1 MQIPKQSLFP
11 GNLATV
17 AHGAARHPAES
28 RPKADDTGVDAA
40 TLQTVLSKSYA
51 TLEKRLQA
59 TLSAGEGQSAPAP
72 AEKPAADDFSPA
84 AVSGR
89 IMDFI
94 TQRLESERANGASEE
109 RLASLYNQA
118 TKGLAQGFG
127 EAAKIID
134 ANGLFSGK
142 VKDDF
147 FATISNVEKAMGDL
161 KKDLFGEQGRV
172 DPPAADTGTVRAAV
186 LEAQAS
192 QSRSFAMQITTQ
204 EGDVIDLQVSASD
217 RYGVQLA
224 QAASDGVSLQ
234 SVSASQESER
244 YFSFSVQGDL
254 NEDELASINALFSEV
269 NEVADAFFAGR
280 VDEAFDQ
287 ALSIGLDGEQLAG
300 FAVNMSRTDV
310 VAARQAY
317 TQSGGSRD
325 TASAEREQMF
335 KTLSDF
341 ASRVKKADVKL
352 EQAIDLF
359 DTKPVLA
366 DLLAQLKPQSAGTT
380 SATPGSAAPAAETT
394 GPQAADNT
402 SRLPETASPVAQ
414 SRVSGADAF
423 REFVSRLLG

>member
-1 MQIPKQSLFP
+1 MQIPKQSFLP
-11 GNLATV
+11 GNVPTSAPGV
-17 AHGAARHPAES
+17 SRHMES
-28 RPKADDTGVDAA
+28 ARPKAEETGVDAA
-40 TLQTVLSKSYA
+40 TLQSVLSKSYA
-51 TLEKRLQA
+51 MLERRVQS
-59 TLSAGEGQSAPAP
+59 TLSSRDTQGAPAP

-94 TQRLESERANGASEE
+94 TQRLEVERANGASEE

-134 ANGLFSGK
+134 ANGLFEGK

-161 KKDLFGEQGRV
+161 KKDLFGDAGRIE
-172 DPPAADTGTVRAAV
+172 PPAADTGVVRAAV

-192 QSRSFAMQITTQ
+192 QSRSFNMQITTQ
-204 EGDVIDLQVSASD
+204 EGDVIDLQVSASQ
-217 RYGVQLA
+217 RYGFQLA
-224 QAASDGVSLQ
+224 QASSDGVSLQ
-234 SVSASQESER
+234 SVAASQESER

-254 NEDELASINALFSEV
+254 NEEELASINALFSEV
-269 NEVADAFFAGR
+269 NDVADAFFAGR

-287 ALSIGLDGEQLAG
+287 ALSIGLDSEQLAG

-317 TQSGGSRD
+317 SQSGAPRSEGAGSDRD
-325 TASAEREQMF
+325 EMF

-352 EQAIDLF
+352 DQSINLF

-366 DLLAQLKPQSAGTT
+366 ELLAQLKPQADSI
-380 SATPGSAAPAAETT
+380 APAKATAAE
-394 GPQAADNT
+394 PAADPQ
-402 SRLPETASPVAQ
+402 SQLPEQASPVAQ
-414 SRVSGADAF
+414 KQVSGADAF